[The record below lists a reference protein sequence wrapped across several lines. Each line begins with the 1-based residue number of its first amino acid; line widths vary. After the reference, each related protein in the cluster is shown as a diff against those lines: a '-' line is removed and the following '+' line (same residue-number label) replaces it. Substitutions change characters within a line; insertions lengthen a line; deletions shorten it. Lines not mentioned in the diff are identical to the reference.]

1 MHGLKDPK
9 HLLLKT
15 KNQKFGI
22 EFDSLKGLKN
32 PIV

>member
-9 HLLLKT
+9 YLLKT

-22 EFDSLKGLKN
+22 EFDSLKGLRN